1 MVWPISTWAMFGHA
15 LMAEWALLLPVWAR
29 SLMLS
34 AKAFALELTSAFTPA
49 GRAWKEA
56 EAGWT

>member
-1 MVWPISTWAMFGHA
+1 
-15 LMAEWALLLPVWAR
+15 MAEWALLLPVWAR
-29 SLMLS
+29 SLMVS